1 METQERIEFA
11 AHELFYRFGIKSVT
25 MDDIA
30 KHLSMSKKTI
40 YSFFE
45 DKDQIVNT
53 LCKKDL
59 HDRECRF
66 VQIAQESKNAIDEI
80 LLMMKYMGEMFSGMN
95 PNLFYDMQK
104 YHPKAWKSFRAFKEE
119 KIFVMVSSNL
129 KKGIE
134 QGLYRKDMD
143 IRIIAKLR
151 IEQVEMAFNPVL
163 FPPDK
168 FKPVNVQMQLLDH
181 FMHGIST
188 LKGHKLI
195 NKYKHLIE
203 EE

>member
-1 METQERIEFA
+1 METQERIELA

-40 YSFFE
+40 YTFFE
-45 DKDQIVNT
+45 DKDQIVT
-53 LCKKDL
+53 QLCNKDL
-59 HDRECRF
+59 HNRQCRF
-66 VQIAQESKNAIDEI
+66 EQIAQASKNAIDEI
-80 LLMMKYMGEMFSGMN
+80 LMMMKYMGEMFSGMN

-104 YHPKAWKSFRAFKEE
+104 YHPNAYKNFRAFKEE
-119 KIFVMVSSNL
+119 KILKMVVENL
-129 KKGIE
+129 QKGIE
-134 QGLYRKDMD
+134 QELYRKDMD

-151 IEQVEMAFNPVL
+151 VEQVEMAFNPSI

-168 FKPVNVQMQLLDH
+168 FKPVQVQMQLLDH

>member
-1 METQERIEFA
+1 METQERIELA

-40 YSFFE
+40 YTFFE
-45 DKDQIVNT
+45 DKDQIVNQ
-53 LCKKDL
+53 LCNKDL
-59 HDRECRF
+59 HDRQCRF
-66 VQIAQESKNAIDEI
+66 EQIAQESKNAIDEI
-80 LLMMKYMGEMFSGMN
+80 LMMMKYMGEMFGGMN

-104 YHPKAWKSFRAFKEE
+104 YHPNAWKSFRAFKEE
-119 KIFVMVSSNL
+119 KILKMVVENL
-129 KKGIE
+129 QKGIE

-143 IRIIAKLR
+143 IKIIAKLR
-151 IEQVEMAFNPVL
+151 VEQVEMAFNPTI
-163 FPPDK
+163 FPTDK
-168 FKPVNVQMQLLDH
+168 FKPVQVQMQLLDH

>member
-11 AHELFYRFGIKSVT
+11 AQELFYRFGIKSVT

-30 KHLSMSKKTI
+30 KHLSISKKTI

-45 DKDQIVNT
+45 DKDQIVST

-59 HDRECRF
+59 HNRECKF
-66 VQIAQESKNAIDEI
+66 TQIAEESKNAIDEI
-80 LLMMKYMGEMFSGMN
+80 LLMMKYMSEMFSGMN

-104 YHPKAWKSFRAFKEE
+104 YHPKAWKSFRTFKEE
-119 KIFVMVSSNL
+119 KVLKMVIENL

-151 IEQVEMAFNPVL
+151 VEQVEMAFNPVL

-168 FKPVNVQMQLLDH
+168 YKPVAVQMQLLDH

-188 LKGHKLI
+188 LKGHKLV

>member
-1 METQERIEFA
+1 METQERIELA

-40 YSFFE
+40 YTFYE
-45 DKDQIVNT
+45 DKDQIVNE
-53 LCKKDL
+53 LFKKDL
-59 HDRECRF
+59 NDRECRF
-66 VQIAQESKNAIDEI
+66 EQIAKDSKNAIDEI
-80 LLMMKYMGEMFSGMN
+80 LMLMKYMGEMFSGMN

-104 YHPKAWKSFRAFKEE
+104 YHPEAWSYFKAFKEE
-119 KIFVMVSSNL
+119 KIIKMVIENL

-151 IEQVEMAFNPVL
+151 VEQVEMAFNPKI
-163 FPPDK
+163 FPQDK
-168 FKPVNVQMQLLDH
+168 FQPVQVQMQLLDH
-181 FMHGIST
+181 FLHGIST
-188 LKGHKLI
+188 IKGHKLI
-195 NKYKHLIE
+195 NKYKQLIE

>member
-1 METQERIEFA
+1 METQERIELA

-30 KHLSMSKKTI
+30 KHLSISKKTI

-45 DKDQIVNT
+45 DKDQIVST
-53 LCKKDL
+53 LCNKDL
-59 HDRECRF
+59 HDRECKF
-66 VQIAQESKNAIDEI
+66 AQIARESKNAIDEI
-80 LLMMKYMGEMFSGMN
+80 LMLMKFMGEMFSGMN

-104 YHPKAWKSFRAFKEE
+104 YHPEAWKSFKTFKEE
-119 KIFVMVSSNL
+119 KILKMVVENL
-129 KKGIE
+129 QKGME

-151 IEQVEMAFNPVL
+151 VEQVEMAFNPNI
-163 FPPDK
+163 FPSDK
-168 FKPVNVQMQLLDH
+168 FKPVQVQMQLLDH

-188 LKGHKLI
+188 IKGHKLI